1 MKLTCLEKEKKKKK
15 RFLWTL
21 DVEGRNLTC
30 ETSFYDVFFGFT
42 IHLRGQCWT
51 IDGFDAWSFV
61 SYGFSNTPGLKSKKF
76 FYCVLRVFFF
86 FFFAKTVCLR
96 VILRFS
102 LTSHIF
108 LVMYQELY
116 QKWVSCCKS
125 YRMLKYECFFILR
138 VLLTSQVLIYGNL
151 I

>member
-1 MKLTCLEKEKKKKK
+1 MKLTCLEKEKKKEEEIPLDSGRRGAKPYMWDQLLWCFFWLHNSSERSMLDHRWIRCLK
-15 RFLWTL
+15 FCLLRFLKHTRAKVKEIFL
-21 DVEGRNLTC
+21 LC
-30 ETSFYDVFFGFT
+30 FAS
-42 IHLRGQCWT
+42 
-51 IDGFDAWSFV
+51 
-61 SYGFSNTPGLKSKKF
+61 
-76 FYCVLRVFFF
+76 FFF